1 MREELDTE
9 IATIEDSPK
18 QAVGNE
24 ETLIAVALKINWKS
38 ETTR

>member
-18 QAVGNE
+18 QTVGNE

-38 ETTR
+38 ETTS